1 MFCVYYKFFFK
12 FSYNIIIFD
21 GFYIFFFYL
30 KKQIMGREKLKIG
43 NSDLQII
50 NVETEEE
57 YIDDNAFIFKNLFVI
72 VRRIFVVGVKFKSKI
87 YGISYIKLVMGII
100 KVVNDFFV
108 FMFLVQFIEIVNLVE
123 VNVFE
128 EDKIKVMMI

>member
-1 MFCVYYKFFFK
+1 
-12 FSYNIIIFD
+12 
-21 GFYIFFFYL
+21 
-30 KKQIMGREKLKIG
+30 MGREKLKIG